1 MLVALLF
8 GAAFISIKQNLEKDF
23 ELSTWRFALLVSSFA
38 LLLAFVS
45 KSAFVEW
52 LPLSFGAVLAAARTD
67 MLATTDDR
75 IRRFH

>member
-8 GAAFISIKQNLEKDF
+8 GTAFISIKQNLKNGF
-23 ELSTWRFALLVSSFA
+23 ELSAWRFALLVSFFT

-52 LPLSFGAVLAAARTD
+52 LPLSLARC
-67 MLATTDDR
+67 
-75 IRRFH
+75 